1 MLETVPTLTDKTT
14 RDRIGP
20 WSNDRLPALDAFA
33 PDINFAVCAAA
44 GSGKT
49 TALVGRMLGL
59 VRTGVPVEAIAAI
72 TFTRKAAGELRLRFY
87 RELQQL
93 QDLHERQGGLTAEEL
108 QHVAQALQDLP
119 ACEIATIHAFA
130 GKILREN
137 PEAVGVSTGFTEG
150 IEETERD
157 ALAERFWQRYLAQQ
171 FEKSRDELNALEDLG
186 VNLSD
191 IRTFFSDIVKEGSIK
206 PYVDGPEAP
215 VDLSE
220 AVKKVHRLLDEY
232 LPHAPERLPKRS
244 TVCPTLIAVTKAER
258 LRSTRSLTDLA
269 DQVEFLS
276 YFEKLYDENKDR
288 GDITVS
294 HWRGESKTQIKA
306 LRDEVLLPFLEDV
319 IWPALRPAKAQ
330 IYRQI
335 VDFVYSA
342 VKAFKKERYATGQL
356 THTDVLHAARDLL
369 KQDPDLRR
377 RLQQDIRVVLVD
389 EFQDTDPVQAEL
401 VFFLTGEHT
410 DERDWRKTAP
420 RPGSLFIVGD
430 DKQSIYGFRGADMA
444 VFDAVVGLIDAQPH
458 GERVDLTTNFR
469 SVPGLCDWVNTTF
482 GEIFAADP
490 EQHQATYEP
499 LRAKPDAPAHQ
510 PAVCQH
516 VVDGLDE
523 GYKAS
528 TEKVTDL
535 DAASIAEYIHS
546 AWKNESPLISCS
558 GSEHEVKGEP
568 GDFMILTRDTRHLK
582 RYARALAVLGIPYT
596 VTGGKDAGQS
606 EAVRG
611 LVTLLSCVL
620 RTDDPVARVAYL
632 RGPLVGLSDDDLYA
646 LRKAFDVAYDAAEDG
661 KKTDPFKKGTE
672 LSEPVHEHLDADLAA
687 RYEKACAW
695 IDRAGEL
702 VSTQRPSIGL
712 KRLIDETGLMS
723 RALTERPEASLN
735 AGRLRRVLAKVQT
748 MEQEGRAWHDV
759 LDYLRALAI
768 GEETLDG
775 MTLQEGVGGAE
786 GEGANAVRV
795 MNVHQA
801 KGLQANVVFLAAP
814 FKKGG
819 GNNTA
824 PMHHD
829 RMNDRLILPITD
841 WGRYNDT
848 VKFGPLVWEA
858 YAKEAQKT
866 REETE
871 EHRIQY
877 VAATRAKYMLCVS
890 RYLYDT
896 KSATGKTASGPWK
909 ELYSTLNER
918 PVLETF
924 QKAEAHEPNTAEGP
938 VLENIAAREATRTA
952 ALTTACT
959 PTFAT
964 HSISEGDPD
973 APTNYDV
980 LQKDGYGPE
989 FGTAVHELLELAVQY
1004 REVTPNPAADAYLIM
1019 HTLQNVMGEGQVK
1032 NETLAAVRE
1041 MVRRFLGSDLW
1052 HRINTAH
1059 RVHTEVP
1066 VAACAPVSSAE
1077 TPTPDTLTRGVVDL
1091 LLQDPDGSWHLV
1103 DYKTNH
1109 LPDAATRERL
1119 KAYYELQLQGYADLL
1134 REQAGIDVATTG
1146 IWWGEGQEGVHHA

>member
-1 MLETVPTLTDKTT
+1 MPDTLPTIADQPT

-20 WSNDRLPALDAFA
+20 WSNDRVPALDAFA
-33 PDINFAVCAAA
+33 PHTNFAVCAAA

-59 VRTGVPVEAIAAI
+59 VRTGVPVDAIAAI

-93 QDLHERQGGLTAEEL
+93 QNRHEQQGGLTEKE
-108 QHVAQALQDLP
+108 QDRVAQALQDLP

-130 GKILREN
+130 GKILRET

-150 IEETERD
+150 IEDSERD
-157 ALAERFWQRYLAQQ
+157 ALAERFWQRYLYQQ
-171 FEKSRDELNALEDLG
+171 FDEAPEQLANLEDLG
-186 VNLSD
+186 VDLSD
-191 IRTFFSDIVKEGSIK
+191 LRTFFCDIVKEGSVK
-206 PYVDGPEAP
+206 PYVDGPKAP
-215 VDLSE
+215 VDLTE
-220 AVKKVHRLLDEY
+220 AVEAGHELIDTWLPRALPAAEMKKGKTEDNTE
-232 LPHAPERLPKRS
+232 KW
-244 TVCPTLIAVTKAER
+244 
-258 LRSTRSLTDLA
+258 LRQADRMRKVRSLEATA
-269 DQVEFLS
+269 NQVAFLS
-276 YFEKLYDENKDR
+276 FINKLVKSDGETRNFTLKN
-288 GDITVS
+288 
-294 HWRGESKTQIKA
+294 WRGEKDDKKRWRDVGLPDFVMTRIRPNLVDIKA
-306 LRDEVLLPFLEDV
+306 H
-319 IWPALRPAKAQ
+319 

-335 VDFVYSA
+335 VDFVYPA
-342 VKAFKKERYATGQL
+342 VEAFKKERYATGQL

-369 KQDPDLRR
+369 RDDTDLRN

-444 VFDAVVGLIDAQPH
+444 VFDAVAGLIDAQPH

-482 GEIFAADP
+482 DEIFASDP

-499 LRAKPDAPAHQ
+499 LRARPNAPVHQ
-510 PAVCQH
+510 PAVWQH

-523 GYKAS
+523 GYGAS
-528 TEKVTDL
+528 PEKVTDL

-546 AWKNESPLISCS
+546 AWKSESPLISCS
-558 GSEHEVKGEP
+558 GDEHEVKGEP
-568 GDFMILTRDTRHLK
+568 GDFMILTRNTKHLK
-582 RYARALAVLGIPYT
+582 RYAKALAVLGIPYT

-611 LVTLLSCVL
+611 LVTLLTCVL

-632 RGPLVGLSDDDLYA
+632 RGPLVGLSDDALYA
-646 LRKAFDVAYDAAEDG
+646 LRKAFDATDETWA
-661 KKTDPFKKGTE
+661 DPFTNGTE
-672 LSEPVHEHLDADLAA
+672 LPDAVRPHLDEDTAA
-687 RYEKACAW
+687 RYTQACAL
-695 IDRAGEL
+695 IDRATAL
-702 VSTQRPSIGL
+702 VSSHRPSIAL
-712 KRLIDETGLMS
+712 QRLIDEAGLMA

-748 MEQEGRAWHDV
+748 MEQEGRAWHEV
-759 LDYLRALAI
+759 LNYLHALAT

-775 MTLQEGVGGAE
+775 MTLQEGTGGAE

-819 GNNTA
+819 GNETT
-824 PMHHD
+824 PKYHD
-829 RMNDRLILPITD
+829 RVNDRLILPITD
-841 WGRYNDT
+841 WGRYNTT
-848 VKFGPLVWEA
+848 VKFGPRIWEEHA
-858 YAKEAQKT
+858 EAAQKM
-866 REETE
+866 REEAE
-871 EHRIQY
+871 EHRMQY

-896 KSATGKTASGPWK
+896 KKATGKTASGPWT
-909 ELYSTLNER
+909 ELYNTLDEQ

-924 QKAEAHEPNTAEGP
+924 QNTDAHEPNTAEASA
-938 VLENIAAREATRTA
+938 LADIEAREAIRA
-952 ALTTACT
+952 KALTTART
-959 PTFAT
+959 STFT
-964 HSISEGDPD
+964 TRSISEGDPD
-973 APTNYDV
+973 DPKNYDV
-980 LQKDGYGPE
+980 LQKDGYGPA
-989 FGTAVHELLELAVQY
+989 FGTAVHEMLELAVQY
-1004 REVTPNPAADAYLIM
+1004 RAVTPNPAADTQLITL
-1019 HTLQNVMGEGQVK
+1019 TLQQALGEDKVK
-1032 NETLAAVRE
+1032 QEKQDAAE
-1041 MVRRFLGSDLW
+1041 QMVERFLKSDLW
-1052 HRINTAH
+1052 DRIRRAR

-1066 VAACAPVSSAE
+1066 VAAYIADAS
-1077 TPTPDTLTRGVVDL
+1077 PDASPTLTRGVVDL

-1103 DYKTNH
+1103 DYKTNR
-1109 LPDAATRERL
+1109 LPDDVTRKRL
-1119 KAYYELQLQGYADLL
+1119 EDYYEPQLQGYADLL
-1134 REQAGIDVATTG
+1134 REQAGIDVATAR
-1146 IWWGEGQEGVHHA
+1146 IWWGDA